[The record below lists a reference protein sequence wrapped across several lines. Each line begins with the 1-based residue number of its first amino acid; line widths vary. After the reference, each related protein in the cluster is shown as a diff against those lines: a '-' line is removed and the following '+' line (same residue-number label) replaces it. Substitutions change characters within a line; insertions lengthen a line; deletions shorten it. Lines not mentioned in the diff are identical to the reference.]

1 MTTPDWPMWAW
12 VASFWVILPL
22 ACVGYVLARRAR
34 ALVLPLVMPAALS
47 VALALVSYGDPRY
60 HASRGSGS
68 ARPRRGH
75 DRAVR
80 ATLATDPGF
89 AQPVVDVGRC
99 IAPGGVSAP
108 VPDGDP
114 RRDPFL
120 FADVGAHPARRAPA
134 PMGGHYSGPMAPK
147 VVILCGGLGTRLR
160 EETEYRPKPMVE
172 IGGRP
177 VLWHVMK
184 LFAHHGMT
192 EFVLC
197 AGYRGQMIK
206 DYFLNYE
213 ARNSDLTI
221 TLGDHESVRFH
232 RSHLETGWEVTV
244 ADTGELTQTGG
255 RVKRIERYLDGG
267 TFLVTYGDGL
277 ADVDLGA
284 LLACHRSHGKLATVT
299 TTRPLSRFGI
309 VDVGADSGV
318 ERFRE
323 KPQADDWVSSGFFVF
338 EPAVLDRLDPD
349 CVLEQE
355 PLEHWPRP
363 ASSWRTGTTATGNR
377 WTPTASS

>member
-1 MTTPDWPMWAW
+1 
-12 VASFWVILPL
+12 
-22 ACVGYVLARRAR
+22 
-34 ALVLPLVMPAALS
+34 
-47 VALALVSYGDPRY
+47 
-60 HASRGSGS
+60 
-68 ARPRRGH
+68 
-75 DRAVR
+75 
-80 ATLATDPGF
+80 
-89 AQPVVDVGRC
+89 
-99 IAPGGVSAP
+99 
-108 VPDGDP
+108 
-114 RRDPFL
+114 
-120 FADVGAHPARRAPA
+120 
-134 PMGGHYSGPMAPK
+134 MAPK

-192 EFVLC
+192 DFVLC

-221 TLGDHESVRFH
+221 TLGDHESVQFH

-277 ADVDLGA
+277 ADVDLDA

-309 VDVGADSGV
+309 VDLGADSEV

-338 EPAVLDRLDPD
+338 EPAVLDHLDPD

-355 PLEHWPRP
+355 PLERLA
-363 ASSWRTGTTATGNR
+363 ASGELVAYRHDGYWQPMDTYREFLMLNELWDAGTAPWAVWKRESQG
-377 WTPTASS
+377 SS

>member
-1 MTTPDWPMWAW
+1 
-12 VASFWVILPL
+12 
-22 ACVGYVLARRAR
+22 
-34 ALVLPLVMPAALS
+34 
-47 VALALVSYGDPRY
+47 
-60 HASRGSGS
+60 
-68 ARPRRGH
+68 
-75 DRAVR
+75 
-80 ATLATDPGF
+80 
-89 AQPVVDVGRC
+89 
-99 IAPGGVSAP
+99 
-108 VPDGDP
+108 
-114 RRDPFL
+114 
-120 FADVGAHPARRAPA
+120 
-134 PMGGHYSGPMAPK
+134 MAPK

-221 TLGDHESVRFH
+221 TLGDHSSVRFH
-232 RSHLETGWEVTV
+232 GTHLETGWEVTV

-255 RVKRIERYLDGG
+255 RVKRVERYLDGD
-267 TFLVTYGDGL
+267 TFIVSYGDGL
-277 ADVDLGA
+277 ADVNLTA
-284 LLACHRSHGKLATVT
+284 LLEHHRAHGKMATVT

-309 VDVGADSGV
+309 VDLESDASVA
-318 ERFRE
+318 RFRE

-338 EPAVLDRLDPD
+338 QREFLAELDSD
-349 CVLEQE
+349 CILERA
-355 PLEHWPRP
+355 PLERLAAAGELVAYQHDGFWQPMDTYREFQML
-363 ASSWRTGTTATGNR
+363 SEMWETGKAP
-377 WTPTASS
+377 WVVWEDDE